1 MFFLLH
7 VAVIAVLDRH
17 EDLHC
22 ADSEVNLESC
32 HRVRWVKYSKHARQI
47 LLSKP
52 KTLNFPDA
60 ERVEWR
66 PDGKRNLSLRLTR
79 VQPSDTGLYSCEI
92 WRGWDRVNV
101 RNTSLT
107 FKGQIYCNPQ
117 RSFVDKPCALKRNAP
132 LPECPGLPAVRVVK
146 GASVNL
152 TCPLDDKMATLPGPI
167 NVSWVMLKVAKTLP
181 IASERAEVSG
191 TSLSFRSVVGKDA
204 SWYRCNYT
212 LGDGHRCYDI
222 NLQVQGQV
230 LSHYEGQIS
239 LFQGPTNNKTYY
251 HCDRASDSE
260 LSSTPVMESREQED
274 EEVKE
279 VQQSIK
285 PLAAALTAIV
295 VAVAAAAAGLFMY
308 RRRKSHAVAPGAQ
321 AFEAGLKASLPQS
334 CGSSSVTVRSLPT
347 SAHTSSY
354 DEYEN
359 TGEQSAAALSAA
371 NVPLFL

>member
-1 MFFLLH
+1 MECFPLYVLGLMVL
-7 VAVIAVLDRH
+7 VAKSQDTVIAVLDR
-17 EDLHC
+17 DTVLHC

-66 PDGKRNLSLRLTR
+66 PDGKRNLSLWLTR

-107 FKGQIYCNPQ
+107 FK
-117 RSFVDKPCALKRNAP
+117 
-132 LPECPGLPAVRVVK
+132 ECSGLPAVRAVK

-167 NVSWVMLKVAKTLP
+167 NVSWVMLKVAKPLP
-181 IASERAEVSG
+181 IASERAEVNG

-230 LSHYEGQIS
+230 LSHYE
-239 LFQGPTNNKTYY
+239 
-251 HCDRASDSE
+251 DSE

-274 EEVKE
+274 EEVME

-285 PLAAALTAIV
+285 PLAAALTAIA
-295 VAVAAAAAGLFMY
+295 VAMAAAAAGLFIY
-308 RRRKSHAVAPGAQ
+308 CRCKSHAVAPGAQ
-321 AFEAGLKASLPQS
+321 AFEAGAP
-334 CGSSSVTVRSLPT
+334 
-347 SAHTSSY
+347 TSSY

-359 TGEQSAAALSAA
+359 TDYAVYKHSSIYQEAPQVSLLKYCKNITFGFTSQE
-371 NVPLFL
+371 V

>member
-1 MFFLLH
+1 MVL
-7 VAVIAVLDRH
+7 VAKSQDTVIAVLDR
-17 EDLHC
+17 DTVLHC

-32 HRVRWVKYSKHARQI
+32 HRVRWVKYSEHARQI

-66 PDGKRNLSLRLTR
+66 PDGKRNLSLWLTR

-92 WRGWDRVNV
+92 WRGWDRVNI

-107 FKGQIYCNPQ
+107 FKGEIYCNPQ
-117 RSFVDKPCALKRNAP
+117 HSFVDKPCALKRNAP
-132 LPECPGLPAVRVVK
+132 LPECSGLPAVRAVK

-167 NVSWVMLKVAKTLP
+167 NVSWVMLKVAKPLP
-181 IASERAEVSG
+181 IASERAEVNG

-230 LSHYEGQIS
+230 LSHYE
-239 LFQGPTNNKTYY
+239 
-251 HCDRASDSE
+251 DSE

-274 EEVKE
+274 EEVME

-295 VAVAAAAAGLFMY
+295 VAMAAAAAGFFMY
-308 RRRKSHAVAPGAQ
+308 RRRKSHAAAPGAQ

-334 CGSSSVTVRSLPT
+334 CGNSSVTVRSLPT
-347 SAHTSSY
+347 GAPTSSY

-359 TGEQSAAALSAA
+359 TDYAVYKHSSIYQEAAQVSLLKYCKNITFGFMSQE
-371 NVPLFL
+371 V

>member
-1 MFFLLH
+1 MECFPLYVLGLMVL
-7 VAVIAVLDRH
+7 VAKSQDTVIAVLDR
-17 EDLHC
+17 DTVLHC

-66 PDGKRNLSLRLTR
+66 PDGKRNLSLWLTR

-107 FKGQIYCNPQ
+107 FK
-117 RSFVDKPCALKRNAP
+117 
-132 LPECPGLPAVRVVK
+132 ECSGLPAVRAVK

-167 NVSWVMLKVAKTLP
+167 NVSWVMLKVAKPLP
-181 IASERAEVSG
+181 IASERAEVNG

-230 LSHYEGQIS
+230 LSHYE
-239 LFQGPTNNKTYY
+239 
-251 HCDRASDSE
+251 DSE

-274 EEVKE
+274 EEVME

-285 PLAAALTAIV
+285 PLAAALTAIA
-295 VAVAAAAAGLFMY
+295 VAMAAAAAGLFIY
-308 RRRKSHAVAPGAQ
+308 CRCKSHAVAPGAQ

-334 CGSSSVTVRSLPT
+334 CGNSSVTVRSLPT
-347 SAHTSSY
+347 GAPTSSY

-359 TGEQSAAALSAA
+359 TDYAVYKHSSIYQEAPQVSLLKYCKNITFGFTSQE
-371 NVPLFL
+371 V